1 MTTNAGSEGPSVPT
15 IDPVTP
21 ETQRRT
27 TGFVMLV
34 AGWAMILVGL
44 VGLFFFFLVPALVLV
59 LAGIPVALMGS
70 RGFAHGKERLARG
83 PGRAD

>member
-27 TGFVMLV
+27 TGFVLLIS
-34 AGWAMILVGL
+34 GWAMILVGL
-44 VGLFFFFLVPALVLV
+44 AGLFFFFMVPAVALVL
-59 LAGIPVALMGS
+59 LGIPVALLGS
-70 RGFAHGKERLARG
+70 SGFAKGKERLARG
-83 PGRAD
+83 PGRAG